1 MQVESDDEEAVEEDV
16 EPSDEPDNSPA
27 VAEDE
32 ATSSKARKPKKRRKT
47 EAEVPDDDEPMLV
60 DDVVPEAQVLPP
72 PPKEKPTLPVAL
84 PSFPLPSL
92 PNAPS
97 KLALARQGLDPALL
111 DAEIVDPNTSLTIPA
126 DGETDGGTY
135 LSQKTR
141 KRLKELGIE
150 ELFAGEIPFH
160 TRT

>member
-1 MQVESDDEEAVEEDV
+1 MQVESNDEEAVEEDV
-16 EPSDEPDNSPA
+16 EPSDEPDKSPA

-32 ATSSKARKPKKRRKT
+32 VTSSNVRKPRKRRKT
-47 EAEVPDDDEPMLV
+47 EAEVPDDDEPMPV
-60 DDVVPEAQVLPP
+60 DETQALPLP
-72 PPKEKPTLPVAL
+72 RDEKPPLPVAL

-111 DAEIVDPNTSLTIPA
+111 DAEIVDPNTSLSIPS
-126 DGETDGGTY
+126 DGELDGGSY

-150 ELFAGEIPFH
+150 ELFAGQIPLH